1 MTDNK
6 ALIAR
11 LRRLAETTGW
21 SNLCDQAADA
31 LEAAAVREEIA
42 NDAQATVREALASD
56 MSIDLSKETRRRE
69 AAEARNARLEAVAEA
84 AKALGHDRVDGM
96 SEYWDDGKLRSAIA
110 ALEGE
115 AK

>member
-11 LRRLAETTGW
+11 LRNRTSGLMQ
-21 SNLCDQAADA
+21 QAADA
-31 LEAAAVREEIA
+31 LEAAAARESNLTVNYET
-42 NDAQATVREALASD
+42 AQANW
-56 MSIDLSKETRRRE
+56 DLTLDRAE
-69 AAEARNARLEAVAEA
+69 AAEARNARLEAVAVA
-84 AKALGHDRVDGM
+84 AKIVDKLYTDCGGDTGSSMDDLHAAL
-96 SEYWDDGKLRSAIA
+96 A